1 MAATTSP
8 ESYAPSTCPV
18 DLFFDLDL
26 ALTTEEK
33 PASGNPSPD
42 SYVSG
47 MPWDLSAAGICTV
60 CMEEF
65 GAGRGAKRMP
75 CCHVYHDTCISTW
88 LVIDRS
94 CPLCRLPITF

>member
-1 MAATTSP
+1 MAAASP
-8 ESYAPSTCPV
+8 ESNPSTCPV
-18 DLFFDLDL
+18 DMFFDLDL
-26 ALTTEEK
+26 ALSAEENLLK
-33 PASGNPSPD
+33 IPSPD

-65 GAGRGAKRMP
+65 VAGRGAKRMP

-88 LVIDRS
+88 LALDRS